1 MKVYLERYTF
11 YRQNEVHFRRKEHPQ
26 GVGWLDF
33 MSWVISYGNEWEK
46 YSNYLGKE
54 MEISRNCDTTQ
65 FLAFLGWPLNCHD
78 AYHGVGGCVI

>member
-1 MKVYLERYTF
+1 
-11 YRQNEVHFRRKEHPQ
+11 
-26 GVGWLDF
+26 